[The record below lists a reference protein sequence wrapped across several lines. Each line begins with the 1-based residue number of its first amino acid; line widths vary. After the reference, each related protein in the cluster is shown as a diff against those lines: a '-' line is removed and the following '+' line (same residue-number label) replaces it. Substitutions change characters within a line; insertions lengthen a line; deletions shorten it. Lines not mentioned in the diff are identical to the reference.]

1 MHSTESAQAQHA
13 GLDEYD
19 TPQLVAALVGDPQ
32 QAVTAVQR
40 AQPELV
46 RAVDAAVA
54 RLEQGGRLL
63 YLGAGTSGRLGV
75 LDGVELTPTFHWP
88 AERALGFIAGGRQAM
103 FAAVEFAEDDA
114 ELGARDVQQAQVTAV
129 DVVILLAASGATPYV
144 LGALRAARSAG
155 ALTIGMANNSGAPV
169 TSEAEIGITLDTGP
183 EVISGSTRLKAGT
196 AQKIAL
202 NSLSSAIMVRLH
214 KVHGNLMVDVQAN
227 NHKLRGRAVQLVVR
241 LAGVDDSAAQQ
252 ALEANGWRVKTAVVA
267 LRLGLDGPR
276 ADAHLAKVQG
286 RLRTALE
293 TPAEA

>member
-1 MHSTESAQAQHA
+1 
-13 GLDEYD
+13 
-19 TPQLVAALVGDPQ
+19 
-32 QAVTAVQR
+32 
-40 AQPELV
+40 
-46 RAVDAAVA
+46 
-54 RLEQGGRLL
+54 
-63 YLGAGTSGRLGV
+63 
-75 LDGVELTPTFHWP
+75 
-88 AERALGFIAGGRQAM
+88 
-103 FAAVEFAEDDA
+103 VEFAEDDV
-114 ELGARDVQQAQVTAV
+114 ELGAKDVQQAQVSSL

-155 ALTIGMANNSGAPV
+155 ALTIGLANNTGAPV
-169 TSEAEIGITLDTGP
+169 TREAEIGITLDTGP

-267 LRLGLDGPR
+267 LKLGLDGVR
-276 ADAHLAKVQG
+276 ADAHLARFHG
-286 RLRTALE
+286 RLRTALQ
-293 TPAEA
+293 TAPSV